1 MKLLDMEPGKIY
13 ETEECYWRRI
23 EAGIQSKYK
32 DGTVWGMRVFDVDE
46 IVELRK
52 ENARLTRTLQK
63 LSDYYELHGSWDTF
77 KRIVATCE
85 EEK

>member
-1 MKLLDMEPGKIY
+1 MTRLE
-13 ETEECYWRRI
+13 
-23 EAGIQSKYK
+23 
-32 DGTVWGMRVFDVDE
+32 DVADE

-77 KRIVATCE
+77 KRQEILSWAE
-85 EEK
+85 QGGNK